1 MKSYQ
6 EAIIELDRKIPRDV
20 ISQRSGGQGRMLSYL
35 EGHYVIDRLNKILGQ
50 GNWGYNSHVSLLHSG
65 LVKDRFGN
73 DVHSV
78 HYSASVNFVFTV
90 PGGITNHFTDYG
102 YGDGTDK
109 LNPGKA
115 HELAIKESITDGLK
129 RCAKNLGM
137 SMGLALYSKEQENV
151 DDGEVEAEPTRRDSP
166 VRAAKA
172 PEAAPAKPVEAASTP
187 VEKDKLIELIAR
199 YIKVARAQKKSEVT
213 KTYFTGLGVTNPDE
227 LTKLTIEQLNTSK
240 KYLEE
245 LTK

>member
-1 MKSYQ
+1 MKSY
-6 EAIIELDRKIPRDV
+6 EELVIELDSKIPRDMV
-20 ISQRSGGQGRMLSYL
+20 QERDGGGGRKLSYL
-35 EGHYVIDRLNKILGQ
+35 PGHYVIDRLNKVIGQ
-50 GNWGYNSHVSLLHSG
+50 GNWSYDSEITLLHSG
-65 LVKDRFGN
+65 LVGDK
-73 DVHSV
+73 HSV
-78 HYSASVNFVFTV
+78 HYSAKVSLQVELAGKT
-90 PGGITNHFTDYG
+90 TSFTDYG
-102 YGDGTDK
+102 YGDGLDK
-109 LNPGKA
+109 YNPGKA
-115 HELAIKESITDGLK
+115 HELALKESITDGIK

-151 DDGEVEAEPTRRDSP
+151 DDGEVEAEPARRDSP

-172 PEAAPAKPVEAASTP
+172 PEAAPAKQVEAASQP

-213 KTYFTGLGVTNPDE
+213 KTYFTGLGITNPDE
-227 LTKLTIEQLNTSK
+227 LIKLTLDQLNTSK